1 VNLRHTTALALIG
14 WYLIAPPGLD
24 PRTQNTGLFV
34 DASAPV
40 AQWEILAR
48 YASKVKCE
56 LGRRD
61 RLFRI
66 ARAAEED
73 ELEAEALARETA
85 AFGQQEQFDSKKADA
100 LWFRVVLTLFR
111 EQVVQREVMSRCI
124 PSKSQG
130 MEK

>member
-1 VNLRHTTALALIG
+1 VALIG
-14 WYLIAPPGLD
+14 WYLLAPPGLD

-34 DASAPV
+34 DPSAPV
-40 AQWEILAR
+40 AEWEMLAP

-66 ARAAEED
+66 AKAAEED
-73 ELEAEALARETA
+73 ELEAEALARDA
-85 AFGQQEQFDSKKADA
+85 AALEQEEQFDSKKADA
-100 LWFRVVLTLFR
+100 LSFRVLLTLFR

-124 PSKSQG
+124 ASNALNV
-130 MEK
+130 EK

>member
-14 WYLIAPPGLD
+14 WYLVAPPGLD

-34 DASAPV
+34 DPSAPV
-40 AQWEILAR
+40 AEWEILAS

-73 ELEAEALARETA
+73 ELEAEALARDA
-85 AFGQQEQFDSKKADA
+85 AALGQEEQFDSKKADA
-100 LWFRVVLTLFR
+100 VGFRVLLTLFR
-111 EQVVQREVMSRCI
+111 EQVVQREVGSRCI
-124 PSKSQG
+124 PSKAQRV
-130 MEK
+130 EK